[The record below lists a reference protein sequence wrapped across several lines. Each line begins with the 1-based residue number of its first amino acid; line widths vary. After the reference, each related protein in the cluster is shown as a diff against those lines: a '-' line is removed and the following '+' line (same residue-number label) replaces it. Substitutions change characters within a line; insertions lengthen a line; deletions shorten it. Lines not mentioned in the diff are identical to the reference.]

1 MERCG
6 KYRALST
13 NASFKKDNQYEENKE
28 QIVAIKKSYVK
39 EEVDYFTTHRTVFNS
54 TYRDDGEGFGDKI
67 YILLENGKISSLKD
81 QSKIIE
87 SLMLSGTKNDPKFFY
102 RKQ

>member
-1 MERCG
+1 MNRRIWG
-6 KYRALST
+6 YLNDT
-13 NASFKKDNQYEENKE
+13 EENKE
-28 QIVAIKKSYVK
+28 QIEAIKKTFLP
-39 EEVDYFTTHRTVFNS
+39 EEIDYFTTYRTVYNS